1 MRRVKG
7 LDVRYALWGAALL
20 MLAALPLFG
29 GFAGIGW
36 ELAQA
41 AGLASG
47 LACIAL
53 SGSPVR
59 PRDSVPPTLLSLRRH
74 TLIGWLAL
82 LAAAIHVG
90 GLVLVDRTVVEYLK
104 PTAPLYQLAGIAAA
118 LLLLTL
124 VPSSLAGV
132 RRRLWESHRGFQ
144 ATHVVVGSLL
154 VALVAVHVVVTA
166 RYAGD
171 RGRRALLVAA
181 TIGAILMLLR
191 QRLPIDPA
199 PRPLPLRRRLVFG
212 RHTTRVVGVL
222 APSALAVACLFPH
235 AVGDALR
242 EPLFRRANS
251 IPLDFPHGKHGMVNC
266 LICHHNYADGR
277 GWGLCVQC
285 HRSGRAD
292 LKEGAEA
299 RFHGFCFDCHRHPQ
313 ATLKRHGPVAGC
325 SACHQPPGTTLR

>member
-1 MRRVKG
+1 MLRVRG
-7 LDVRYALWGAALL
+7 LDVRYALWGAGLIV
-20 MLAALPLFG
+20 LAALPVFA

-36 ELAQA
+36 ELTQA
-41 AGLASG
+41 AGLTSA

-118 LLLLTL
+118 LLLLAL
-124 VPSSLAGV
+124 VLSSLASV
-132 RRRLWESHRGFQ
+132 RRRLWASHRGFQ
-144 ATHVVVGSLL
+144 AIHVILGSLL

-166 RYAGD
+166 RYAGG

-191 QRLPIDPA
+191 QRRPIDA
-199 PRPLPLRRRLVFG
+199 AHRQSGVRRRLVFG
-212 RHTTRVVGVL
+212 RHTTWVVSVL
-222 APSALAVACLFPH
+222 ALSAAVIAGLFPH
-235 AVGDALR
+235 AVGEALR

-292 LKEGAEA
+292 LKEGVEA

-325 SACHQPPGTTLR
+325 SACHQPPGTTK

>member
-1 MRRVKG
+1 VPRVRG
-7 LDVRYALWGAALL
+7 IDVRYALWGVALL
-20 MLAALPLFG
+20 ALAALPLFG

-59 PRDSVPPTLLSLRRH
+59 PRDSLPPTLLSLRRH
-74 TLIGWLAL
+74 TLVGWWAL
-82 LAAAIHVG
+82 LGAAIHVAL
-90 GLVLVDRTVVEYLK
+90 LVVVDRTVVEYLK

-118 LLLLTL
+118 VILLIL
-124 VPSSLAGV
+124 VLSSPAGV
-132 RRRLWESHRGFQ
+132 RRRLWASHRGFQ
-144 ATHVVVGSLL
+144 ATHVMLGTLL
-154 VALVAVHVVVTA
+154 VALLAVHVVVTA
-166 RYAGD
+166 RYAGG

-181 TIGAILMLLR
+181 GIGALLMLLR
-191 QRLPIDPA
+191 PRRPIDPA
-199 PRPLPLRRRLVFG
+199 SRPLPLRRRLVFG
-212 RHTTRVVGVL
+212 RHTTGVVSVL
-222 APSALAVACLFPH
+222 GLSALAVAALLAH

-242 EPLFRRANS
+242 EPLLRRGNS

-266 LICHHNYADGR
+266 LTCHHNYADGR

-285 HRSGRAD
+285 HRGGRAD
-292 LKEGAEA
+292 LKEGVEA
-299 RFHGFCFDCHRHPQ
+299 RFHAFCLECHRHPQ

-325 SACHQPPGTTLR
+325 SACHQPPGTIK